1 MVITFSFTTRLK
13 TIAIFSLFLIFSGLI
28 LLGYELGRRATISDF
43 QKQQTNVSANPV
55 STDTNKNS
63 TEGSRR

>member
-13 TIAIFSLFLIFSGLI
+13 TIAIFSLVLIFAGLI

-43 QKQQTNVSANPV
+43 QKQQTNVNANPV
-55 STDTNKNS
+55 STNKIDNS
-63 TEGSRR
+63 AEESKR

>member
-13 TIAIFSLFLIFSGLI
+13 TIAIFSIVLIFTSLI

-43 QKQQTNVSANPV
+43 QKQQTNVNANPV
-55 STDTNKNS
+55 STNKIDNS
-63 TEGSRR
+63 AEESKR

>member
-13 TIAIFSLFLIFSGLI
+13 TIAIFSLVLIFAGLI
-28 LLGYELGRRATISDF
+28 LLGYELGRRATIADF

-55 STDTNKNS
+55 STNKTDNS
-63 TEGSRR
+63 IEESKR

>member
-13 TIAIFSLFLIFSGLI
+13 TIAIFSVVLIFTGLI
-28 LLGYELGRRATISDF
+28 LLGYELGRRAAISDF

-55 STDTNKNS
+55 STNKIDNS
-63 TEGSRR
+63 TEESKR